1 MASLKYQGNDWASVK
16 SPTKQQPKRGRPPIQ
31 STSDS
36 TLPGDEDSQ
45 RKKRV
50 RLAQRAYR
58 NRKDME
64 VDGLKARIARL
75 EDALDQT
82 TKLFTRLHNLVIG
95 ADNVPPKIAIEIS
108 RTALSIA
115 SVAQK
120 ANSGEPLQNND
131 VVPEDGG
138 SGKSPDCQDATANTI
153 EELVAREIRPTE
165 TAQISSSSNPSTTS
179 APRNNV
185 TSFGLAETPSLMDF
199 STTIS
204 AQQNLVLRAS
214 ETHQRTQFAALLLR
228 LCLEEGT
235 RLLTSPTMTYDDLHP
250 ALSIHLTWVT
260 LDDLRIQS
268 VRFMAN
274 NFEYLPEDLDPSVTP
289 VCPNMYRS
297 IEGSDGI
304 VVPRVPKLK
313 PQQLVHG
320 RTRTKISTNL
330 HGFQGEWLEPIDV
343 QEYLEWKRIFLGNC
357 GQSRVLQIAIP
368 ETTLADI
375 WTQNADA
382 IFTEEIQR
390 SRILPTLWP
399 FGIESQALELEV
411 PDEAVEAVPQS
422 AESQIPTL
430 VRQNDPLSI
439 INPEQPIVAHALHEY
454 QSQSDVAQYNPS
466 SEFYPPR
473 YAEQFISVRLHL
485 DRFIGLLVG
494 AACCIGPGPGIRK
507 EDVDHALR
515 VSIAV
520 Y

>member
-1 MASLKYQGNDWASVK
+1 
-16 SPTKQQPKRGRPPIQ
+16 
-31 STSDS
+31 
-36 TLPGDEDSQ
+36 
-45 RKKRV
+45 
-50 RLAQRAYR
+50 
-58 NRKDME
+58 ME

-82 TKLFTRLHNLVIG
+82 TKSFTRFHNSVIG
-95 ADNVPPKIAIEIS
+95 ADNLPPKIAMEIS

-115 SVAQK
+115 SVSRK
-120 ANSGEPLQNND
+120 AHSGEPLRN
-131 VVPEDGG
+131 VVPEDGR
-138 SGKSPDCQDATANTI
+138 SGKSPDYQDATANAI
-153 EELVAREIRPTE
+153 EELVARKIRPTE
-165 TAQISSSSNPSTTS
+165 TAQMSSSSNPSTTS
-179 APRNNV
+179 APRNSV
-185 TSFGLAETPSLMDF
+185 TSFGLVETPSLMDF

-204 AQQNLVLRAS
+204 AQQNLVPRAS

-228 LCLEEGT
+228 LCLEEGA

-250 ALSIHLTWVT
+250 ALSIHLTWVS

-268 VRFMAN
+268 VRFMAS
-274 NFEYLPEDLDPSVTP
+274 NFECLPEDLDPSVTP

-399 FGIESQALELEV
+399 FGIESQALELKV
-411 PDEAVEAVPQS
+411 PDEVVTQS
-422 AESQIPTL
+422 AESQISTL
-430 VRQNDPLSI
+430 VRQNDPLGI
-439 INPEQPIVAHALHEY
+439 INPEQPIIAHALHEY
-454 QSQSDVAQYNPS
+454 QSQSDAAQYNPS
-466 SEFYPPR
+466 GEFYPPR

-485 DRFIGLLVG
+485 ERFIGLLVG
-494 AACCIGPGPGIRK
+494 AACCIGPGPGVRK